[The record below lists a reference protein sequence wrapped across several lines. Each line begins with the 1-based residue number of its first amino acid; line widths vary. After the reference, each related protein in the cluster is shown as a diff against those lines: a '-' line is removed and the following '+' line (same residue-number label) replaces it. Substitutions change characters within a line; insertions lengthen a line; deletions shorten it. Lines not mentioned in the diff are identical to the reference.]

1 MAPRRSSYEFQD
13 DEDGHEALQ
22 RAGKALLGAKLG
34 KDQLLRTLRVS
45 LGQLWV
51 PISGSKA
58 TESDRSL

>member
-13 DEDGHEALQ
+13 DEDSHEALQ

-45 LGQLWV
+45 AGRLEGVGL
-51 PISGSKA
+51 
-58 TESDRSL
+58 